1 MTKTITLAELEDVS
15 FSGLTAEE
23 KETSINWYYGD
34 KTAVLSTSD
43 NTVLTKLKKVAKATM
58 MEWYTRTF
66 LLKVQQTATSFLRQA
81 LISSRPFREI
91 LMPQSEM

>member
-34 KTAVLSTSD
+34 KTAVGGKWLKGPGYSLFAAILD
-43 NTVLTKLKKVAKATM
+43 NL
-58 MEWYTRTF
+58 F
-66 LLKVQQTATSFLRQA
+66 G
-81 LISSRPFREI
+81 
-91 LMPQSEM
+91 